1 MSTGRL
7 GINTHLSVPDSWLC
21 STPANVIFLAEWRC
35 PRSCQSFRQ
44 LSWYSSVQHHR
55 RAWLEKK
62 QQFIWKVWMLTSNP
76 RGGENKTVQEI
87 VRSKGYKLGTWKF
100 PGVTKF
106 YSRFV
111 FGKEWGRTFWISWK
125 EKGDII
131 SPMVGQEEHCKGY
144 KGYVFMGKIPAW
156 KVCLL
161 FPLNPQMKTYL
172 KVH

>member
-62 QQFIWKVWMLTSNP
+62 QQFVWKVWMLTSNP

-100 PGVTKF
+100 PGSQNFIQDLFLGRNGGEHFGYLGRKRGILSPLWWDKKSIARVTRVTF
-106 YSRFV
+106 SWARYLP
-111 FGKEWGRTFWISWK
+111 GRSAFCFHLTHRWK
-125 EKGDII
+125 
-131 SPMVGQEEHCKGY
+131 
-144 KGYVFMGKIPAW
+144 
-156 KVCLL
+156 L
-161 FPLNPQMKTYL
+161 T
-172 KVH
+172 